1 VTPTA
6 LPEEERDAHGNI
18 QLSGSGALADFLA
31 AQVKGR
37 IKIKR
42 VRADTFGY
50 LQRSFV
56 GVRSDVDAQEARWC
70 GRHAVQYSAEY
81 QSGSVAIK
89 RLSNKPEYRI
99 EIFRTELSSVA
110 EKTKP
115 MPAEFINADGNNVT
129 DAFIEYALPLTG
141 PLPKTVYLGNYA
153 NIKS

>member
-1 VTPTA
+1 M
-6 LPEEERDAHGNI
+6 
-18 QLSGSGALADFLA
+18 
-31 AQVKGR
+31 
-37 IKIKR
+37 
-42 VRADTFGY
+42 
-50 LQRSFV
+50 
-56 GVRSDVDAQEARWC
+56 
-70 GRHAVQYSAEY
+70 QYSAEY